1 MICLIKL
8 STLFGLSGLVAT
20 PIVVGVDVSRNYDVS
35 INYSI
40 KPNYKFQNVW
50 NQTIKLRNSNSNG
63 KDGIHNWTIDNNYIF
78 DIIDFNKFYINFNHT
93 NLPTDIIFN
102 ENAFMYDIWLYG
114 DKLISSDDKYSEYD
128 NKDFNE
134 IWEDENNKIIDSTKK
149 FYILNSILN
158 DRKTTF
164 YDFFL
169 KYYNSPNSDYYH
181 SYHNFKLS
189 YKNDYVKLVPRI
201 SLYMV
206 NNIVKLKY
214 FFYIEMK
221 EVNLSGYNSTKSEF
235 KFYHN
240 NKLSTVNITLPYST
254 QQIRY
259 DLFESPN
266 RIFEDTLT
274 FYSNDSLEPVDN
286 IDNFNYIQQYANN
299 VSNKFYQYLQ
309 SSQNLTNM
317 GANFSMFSTSYDYSD
332 LKENGYFYINI
343 DLNKSLADLIPIK
356 EDILNQAKYGNNN
369 YVQIKG
375 NTIEVK
381 VNVKI
386 LPGDNFNG
394 KFEQLIK
401 ILPYNSLNNTLMYF
415 DKTKEFS
422 IGEALI
428 LTNRTTPNTLNNS
441 AIINFNTSHNL
452 ITENKIGFI
461 NKYGADVSL
470 TFALEVNGEV
480 YNLDPIEINKIY
492 QYGKYDFNLDI
503 SNIANNIVVNNNLS
517 LSFVYN
523 RDSIN
528 IVSNYINNLIDSS
541 LSVNL
546 YLTNINIQV
555 ANDQN
560 FGQAQWIK
568 LSETP
573 IDLNDK
579 DFKDNTNLNKFYG
592 HYSTN
597 SPFKIV
603 LPEVLVQ
610 SVDNSNTLI
619 SKYKLFINDEPISSE
634 PNKGFEFDTGN
645 LYREIMNSNSSEI
658 NGEIKIRIYE
668 YDPSS
673 SETNKYTK
681 ISFGLDV
688 DMNVLKDVSNFD
700 LKGWNDPNIEAEKE
714 KYFDDESEYYRP
726 YANEE
731 TGMYFPKVA
740 WVNAPANNSFK
751 YDPIDEEGNLLEGL
765 NSSDST
771 INYDVDYKTGFLAE
785 INASSFKSGDF
796 SASSLTGAYD
806 ISYKNNDFDFNSN
819 IPVVYEYSFANDNFN
834 STPSINKTLLFQDN
848 SVEINSNNLT
858 QTVLKRANSDD
869 YTYQFSLFNKNII
882 DPTTKEQY
890 DLFQLYSS
898 YVNMNNEPL
907 FVDFWTTYHGKNL
920 INFIQTSQP
929 DFSLESAYE
938 LSYLETLSYWDSYIF
953 AKTSSYTSNSL
964 NNYNGINT
972 LNYICEDKY
981 KLRQLIIDDIQAK
994 LQEWYQNNVK
1004 KELIFLGKDYKIE
1017 DFDGNLAN
1025 SSPKFDAKIDELI
1038 QNYNNNNFKY
1048 ITFSVYGINNSKL
1061 SDSTTFKI
1069 SNYASFDSLDNL
1081 YPKTVRF
1088 NSNFAG
1094 DKENNKPSFDD
1105 SYAGS
1110 SKQEKIKNM
1119 ILESIDKEIDAKFGK
1134 DYVLNN
1140 DYRLSFYS
1148 NNDLDNAHKYR
1159 DINDAINNGLLA
1171 NSQTGNFKNSL
1182 FVKIEGISQGSDPNK
1197 ILTGSNLKTFI
1208 NDADLNS
1215 ASDDE
1220 NTIKETPSSNSSQD
1234 WIWIMSVSIA
1244 VAIILTVIITAF
1256 VLRHKRKKT

>member
-1 MICLIKL
+1 MYFK
-8 STLFGLSGLVAT
+8 A
-20 PIVVGVDVSRNYDVS
+20 PIYTYIENANFY
-35 INYSI
+35 INYS
-40 KPNYKFQNVW
+40 F
-50 NQTIKLRNSNSNG
+50 NG
-63 KDGIHNWTIDNNYIF
+63 MIR
-78 DIIDFNKFYINFNHT
+78 
-93 NLPTDIIFN
+93 
-102 ENAFMYDIWLYG
+102 
-114 DKLISSDDKYSEYD
+114 EYD
-128 NKDFNE
+128 
-134 IWEDENNKIIDSTKK
+134 KK
-149 FYILNSILN
+149 GSDWGEAFAEYV
-158 DRKTTF
+158 
-164 YDFFL
+164 FF
-169 KYYNSPNSDYYH
+169 
-181 SYHNFKLS
+181 
-189 YKNDYVKLVPRI
+189 YKNTNFD
-201 SLYMV
+201 
-206 NNIVKLKY
+206 
-214 FFYIEMK
+214 
-221 EVNLSGYNSTKSEF
+221 
-235 KFYHN
+235 
-240 NKLSTVNITLPYST
+240 ITLPYST

-274 FYSNDSLEPVDN
+274 FYSNDSLEPVDD
-286 IDNFNYIQQYANN
+286 IDNFNYIQQYANDIY
-299 VSNKFYQYLQ
+299 NKFYQYLQ
-309 SSQNLTNM
+309 SSQNLTKM
-317 GANFSMFSTSYDYSD
+317 GANSSMFSTSYDYSG
-332 LKENGYFYINI
+332 LNENGYFYINI
-343 DLNKSLADLIPIK
+343 DLNKSLAELIPIK
-356 EDILNQAKYGNNN
+356 EDILNQDKYGNNN
-369 YVQIKG
+369 FVQIKG
-375 NTIEVK
+375 NTIKVK

-415 DKTKEFS
+415 DKTKQFS

-480 YNLDPIEINKIY
+480 YNLNPIEINKIY

-573 IDLNDK
+573 IDPNDK

-834 STPSINKTLLFQDN
+834 STPSTNKTLLFQDN
-848 SVEINSNNLT
+848 SMEINSNNLT
-858 QTVLKRANSDD
+858 QTVLKRVIV
-869 YTYQFSLFNKNII
+869 TII
-882 DPTTKEQY
+882 
-890 DLFQLYSS
+890 
-898 YVNMNNEPL
+898 
-907 FVDFWTTYHGKNL
+907 H
-920 INFIQTSQP
+920 I
-929 DFSLESAYE
+929 
-938 LSYLETLSYWDSYIF
+938 
-953 AKTSSYTSNSL
+953 
-964 NNYNGINT
+964 
-972 LNYICEDKY
+972 
-981 KLRQLIIDDIQAK
+981 
-994 LQEWYQNNVK
+994 
-1004 KELIFLGKDYKIE
+1004 
-1017 DFDGNLAN
+1017 NLAYLI
-1025 SSPKFDAKIDELI
+1025 KI
-1038 QNYNNNNFKY
+1038 
-1048 ITFSVYGINNSKL
+1048 
-1061 SDSTTFKI
+1061 
-1069 SNYASFDSLDNL
+1069 
-1081 YPKTVRF
+1081 
-1088 NSNFAG
+1088 
-1094 DKENNKPSFDD
+1094 
-1105 SYAGS
+1105 
-1110 SKQEKIKNM
+1110 
-1119 ILESIDKEIDAKFGK
+1119 
-1134 DYVLNN
+1134 
-1140 DYRLSFYS
+1140 
-1148 NNDLDNAHKYR
+1148 
-1159 DINDAINNGLLA
+1159 
-1171 NSQTGNFKNSL
+1171 
-1182 FVKIEGISQGSDPNK
+1182 
-1197 ILTGSNLKTFI
+1197 
-1208 NDADLNS
+1208 
-1215 ASDDE
+1215 
-1220 NTIKETPSSNSSQD
+1220 
-1234 WIWIMSVSIA
+1234 
-1244 VAIILTVIITAF
+1244 
-1256 VLRHKRKKT
+1256 